1 MTIVSET
8 AIVSCYADSAAL
20 LVVILLLLL
29 SERIRQRR
37 TVPLRIFF
45 LLSCTVTVTC
55 IFCFFYNAM
64 YKSPAPWSHTVA
76 LAARTLRCYAVILII
91 LLLLILMAVLQTH
104 NL

>member
-55 IFCFFYNAM
+55 IFCFF
-64 YKSPAPWSHTVA
+64 
-76 LAARTLRCYAVILII
+76 
-91 LLLLILMAVLQTH
+91 
-104 NL
+104 